1 MKKSIWITVGIVVF
15 FVILIMWFYYTAKDG
30 FAEAENEAIE
40 WALELTTL
48 SEVGHVE
55 FFAGETSYTVVF
67 GNNSDGEQLVV
78 WVGDEIIH
86 EEKASDGVSKSTIRQ
101 QVIER
106 QGPVSFVRTTPG
118 RLGEL
123 WVWEVFYKKQES
135 DGTRHYYDYYNF
147 TNGDWLDTYRLSL
160 EN

>member
-1 MKKSIWITVGIVVF
+1 MRKSIWITGGILACF
-15 FVILIMWFYYTAKDG
+15 IILMLWFYYTAKDG

-40 WALELTTL
+40 WALELTAL
-48 SEVGHVE
+48 IEVDHVE
-55 FFAGETSYTVVF
+55 FFAGETNYTVVF
-67 GNNSDGEQLVV
+67 GNNSEGEKLVV

-106 QGPVSFVRTTPG
+106 HGSVSFVRTTPG

-135 DGTRHYYDYYNF
+135 DGMRHYYDYYKF
-147 TNGDWLDTYRLSL
+147 TDGEWVDTYRLNL
-160 EN
+160 EE